1 MGFKFS
7 LITLIITALGVLF
20 ILVGLYFGTNLK
32 KYQND
37 LWVQNVG
44 HMTLIIGLFLSIM
57 ALVFQLNL
65 ISKRGLINWSIIFY
79 LTGISILMGWH
90 ILFIHRFNNHVT
102 PCLAAVL
109 ALIIYV
115 NSIQFSASILQIN

>member
-20 ILVGLYFGTNLK
+20 ILVCLYWYKSK

-44 HMTLIIGLFLSIM
+44 HMTLIIGLFLSINGIG
-57 ALVFQLNL
+57 F
-65 ISKRGLINWSIIFY
+65 SIK
-79 LTGISILMGWH
+79 
-90 ILFIHRFNNHVT
+90 FN
-102 PCLAAVL
+102 
-109 ALIIYV
+109 
-115 NSIQFSASILQIN
+115 Q